1 MSIDGILVKDFQHS
15 NVVKIFQSRDK
26 VELTLLPTKFKGVRR
41 ERGRV
46 GGCNSSKCK
55 LIQRERQNSITN
67 SNQLVIIAKYGMY
80 NYSSS
85 CRQIPYTFLMITCY
99 YITGCSSQS
108 D

>member
-67 SNQLVIIAKYGMY
+67 SIQLVIIAKYGMY
-80 NYSSS
+80 NYSWT
-85 CRQIPYTFLMITCY
+85 QIPYTFLMITRY